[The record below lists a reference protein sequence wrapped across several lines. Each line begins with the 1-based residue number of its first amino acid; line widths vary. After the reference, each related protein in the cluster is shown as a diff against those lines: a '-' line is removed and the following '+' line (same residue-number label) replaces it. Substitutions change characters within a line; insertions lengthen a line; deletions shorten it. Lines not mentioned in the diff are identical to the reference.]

1 MSSKSSQKAL
11 ISEFCDLT
19 GAPEKLAQK
28 FLKAAAWQKDVA
40 VDKPTLITTFSDS
53 YFTSA
58 TSGTPSQKNS
68 LSNLFEQYHE
78 SKDEKD
84 KLGVDGVMRYLGDLG
99 VDLATAE
106 IFIPLEIV
114 KAPGL
119 GEITKSGF
127 VDGWG
132 ATGQVSNDQL
142 SKQKKF
148 VASQIKKMST
158 DDSLFKRV
166 YRHAFFASKEISQKA
181 IPLENAI
188 IYWTL
193 LFNPP
198 GKRWASESVDWLQL
212 WTDFLQEN
220 WTKTVNKDMWNQTLE
235 FFQKSM
241 QDESLSFWSED
252 GAWPGVIDDFV
263 AYVKPKLQTSVM
275 ETD

>member
-11 ISEFCDLT
+11 IAEFCDLT

-28 FLKAAAWQKDVA
+28 LLKAAAWQKDVA
-40 VDKPTLITTFSDS
+40 VDN

-68 LSNLFEQYHE
+68 LTNLFEQYHE

-84 KLGVDGVMRYLGDLG
+84 KLGVEGVMRYLGDLG
-99 VDLATAE
+99 VDLETAE

-127 VDGWG
+127 I
-132 ATGQVSNDQL
+132 

-198 GKRWASESVDWLQL
+198 GKRWVSDSVDWLQL

-252 GAWPGVIDDFV
+252 GAWPGVIDEFV